1 MRIAVVDERGEN
13 QVDVLDVGDIW
24 YFPKGQAHT
33 FQGQTVRSWILR
45 RVANQ
50 LGLEDQNEVLLA
62 FDDGEYPSKL
72 RNALSTDRFTGD
84 FDATGYLPTEN
95 FYSTADEVIRTTF
108 NVDDWIAHTPKSI
121 LAKNFGVNESIF
133 DTVPT
138 PDPYILKANVSQGNV
153 TSPYGKLEGN
163 SSYVYH
169 LSKKSVPRAPGG
181 GGTVAIVDSR
191 NFPIATTIAAA
202 VVTLEP
208 HGLRELHWHPNV
220 CFSTSS
226 LI

>member
-1 MRIAVVDERGEN
+1 MLMN
-13 QVDVLDVGDIW
+13 
-24 YFPKGQAHT
+24 T
-33 FQGQTVRSWILR
+33 
-45 RVANQ
+45 
-50 LGLEDQNEVLLA
+50 
-62 FDDGEYPSKL
+62 PSINK
-72 RNALSTDRFTGD
+72 FTGN
-84 FDATGYLPTEN
+84 FDATEYLPHKN
-95 FYSTADEVIRTTF
+95 FQSTADKIIRTTF

-121 LAKNFGVNESIF
+121 LAKNFGVNESFF

-138 PDPYILKANVSQGNV
+138 PDPYILKANASHENV

-169 LSKKSVPRAPGG
+169 LSKKSMPRAPGG

-208 HGLRELHWHPNV
+208 RGLRELHWHPNV
-220 CFSTSS
+220 CFPSSS

>member
-1 MRIAVVDERGEN
+1 MRFFWPSIMVSILQSRETIPALTDSQGILMRLGTYPLENLYSPGDEIN
-13 QVDVLDVGDIW
+13 
-24 YFPKGQAHT
+24 
-33 FQGQTVRSWILR
+33 
-45 RVANQ
+45 
-50 LGLEDQNEVLLA
+50 
-62 FDDGEYPSKL
+62 
-72 RNALSTDRFTGD
+72 
-84 FDATGYLPTEN
+84 
-95 FYSTADEVIRTTF
+95 RTTF

-138 PDPYILKANVSQGNV
+138 PDPYILKANVSQENAS
-153 TSPYGKLEGN
+153 SPYGKLEGN

-169 LSKKSVPRAPGG
+169 LSKKPVLRAPGG

-191 NFPIATTIAAA
+191 NFPVATTIAAA

-220 CFSTSS
+220 CFSSS
-226 LI
+226 MI